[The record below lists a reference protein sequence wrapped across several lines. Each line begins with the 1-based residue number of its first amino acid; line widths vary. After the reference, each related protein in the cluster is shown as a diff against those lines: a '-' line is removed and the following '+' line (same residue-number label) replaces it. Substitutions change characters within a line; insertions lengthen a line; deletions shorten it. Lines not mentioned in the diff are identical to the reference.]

1 MDQANKVHVNE
12 PERNAE
18 CDSPAGA
25 LIALTATLAITGI
38 GLSPVSSEAST
49 ITERINAIHIAV
61 QSGVIK
67 PQHISHSEGTFP
79 QGIVMGDFD
88 KISPID
94 KPRPRPRNQVPIG
107 VFII

>member
-79 QGIVMGDFD
+79 QGIVMGTSTRSLLLTSQDLD
-88 KISPID
+88 HVIKSPSE
-94 KPRPRPRNQVPIG
+94 
-107 VFII
+107 FL